1 MAADESLAAGRHGRY
16 RSCRDERRR
25 SGGRGAVMDGW
36 AGLGTIDP
44 VSEKKPVGLSPVYPG
59 KVRCLGCERQFE
71 SPSKRHVRLC
81 PRCRGRK

>member
-1 MAADESLAAGRHGRY
+1 
-16 RSCRDERRR
+16 
-25 SGGRGAVMDGW
+25 MDDW

-81 PRCRGRK
+81 PKCRGRK